1 MNVELFSSLMQI
13 KTEMGQETPA
23 RTGLGS
29 TTVLSVVTVGF
40 GFAGGGKPSTSG
52 WITALDLYVMICFA
66 MVFLAFVEFAFI
78 SFIGIFVKRLKIND
92 LVRVTTLRQ
101 MTRCATSPLM
111 ELSELEGDPKFVRSN
126 ESVPLI
132 GEEVNVY
139 HIHLNI
145 LIIKII
151 S

>member
-1 MNVELFSSLMQI
+1 MQI

-40 GFAGGGKPSTSG
+40 GFVGGGKPSG

-111 ELSELEGDPKFVRSN
+111 ELSELEGDPKLIRSN

-132 GEEVNVY
+132 GEEVIW
-139 HIHLNI
+139 IH
-145 LIIKII
+145 KTT
-151 S
+151 SQKS